1 MKPFTVER
9 REQATRAR
17 QNARGQLKSLLK
29 CMPAVW
35 KSGRAMAYHFA
46 RRLSPT
52 KPELSMSK
60 EQRATKNTKKP
71 KKDAATP
78 KAAGS
83 DRPTP
88 PVTSVAPKGKLAKKP
103 A

>member
-1 MKPFTVER
+1 
-9 REQATRAR
+9 
-17 QNARGQLKSLLK
+17 
-29 CMPAVW
+29 
-35 KSGRAMAYHFA
+35 MA
-46 RRLSPT
+46 
-52 KPELSMSK
+52 K

-71 KKDAATP
+71 KKDASVP

-88 PVTSVAPKGKLAKKP
+88 PVTSVAPKGKLKNKP